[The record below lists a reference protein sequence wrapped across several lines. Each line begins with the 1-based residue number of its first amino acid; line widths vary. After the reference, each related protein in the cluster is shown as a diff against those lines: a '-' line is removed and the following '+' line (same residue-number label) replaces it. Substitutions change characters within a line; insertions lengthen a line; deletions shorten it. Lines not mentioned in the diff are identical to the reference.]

1 MSDPSQ
7 FPDLGDIVPIHRKR
21 LMDLVAK
28 TPLSMRDFERIIGW
42 DFIKDAP
49 QKKKGLAWALLKVG
63 PENLEIVAELRKA
76 FPKAYITEIRDGH
89 SGSICDSLGV
99 PGSDGR
105 A

>member
-1 MSDPSQ
+1 MADPSQ

-28 TPLSMRDFERIIGW
+28 TPLSMNDFERIIGW

-49 QKKKGLAWALLKVG
+49 RKKKDLAWALLNAG
-63 PENLEIVAELRKA
+63 EANLKIMSELRKA
-76 FPKAYITEIRDGH
+76 FPNAYITDIRDVA
-89 SGSICDSLGV
+89 DP
-99 PGSDGR
+99 PGADMDDARSDGR